1 MFCGLPIDEDN
12 ESEKTQDRLESW
24 CKTILEESNQW
35 YNVHWLKYLS
45 ITFTGQLHCKIQ
57 DCFILEAYKTH
68 SICLLWKDMQFTGSP
83 AMMLTSTGVI
93 TMATIRSPIGCGV
106 DSRVA
111 WNSASTQ
118 LLTYNR
124 DIKNGFSTW
133 TLFRLQSIL
142 WHLGKGAS
150 CRQSQPLNDNCQAR
164 MHGSTQF
171 DFDSRG
177 KVNFNKAAWT
187 TLRPK
192 SKEPWAQSFYRDSS
206 SRLLLCQ

>member
-1 MFCGLPIDEDN
+1 
-12 ESEKTQDRLESW
+12 
-24 CKTILEESNQW
+24 
-35 YNVHWLKYLS
+35 
-45 ITFTGQLHCKIQ
+45 
-57 DCFILEAYKTH
+57 
-68 SICLLWKDMQFTGSP
+68 
-83 AMMLTSTGVI
+83 MMLTSTGVI

-177 KVNFNKAAWT
+177 KLTLIKPPELHLDPNQKSPGLNLFTGIQAADYSFANKEWT
-187 TLRPK
+187 TLWRRSRQNK
-192 SKEPWAQSFYRDSS
+192 STSSDQWLNRIGIISSTLHWTKEPFGLKRKP
-206 SRLLLCQ
+206 REPCTHELLQQKPTGWKPKPANNSVFIGLPEEI